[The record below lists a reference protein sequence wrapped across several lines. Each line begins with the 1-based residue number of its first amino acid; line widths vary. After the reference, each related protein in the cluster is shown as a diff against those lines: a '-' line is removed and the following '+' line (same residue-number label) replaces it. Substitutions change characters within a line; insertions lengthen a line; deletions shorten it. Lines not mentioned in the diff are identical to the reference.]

1 MTTGTDR
8 ETLINI
14 LVPDYQDAI
23 YQIDNLTDEEINIIL
38 EYGEEHG
45 FPLLSD
51 LKYDLITYIQD
62 KIIKSLIE
70 LEFIDKKDA
79 HKFCDEYNEDIY
91 DFCVCDEF
99 ISREYPGTYYIYVD
113 ERRSFVERIFE
124 DNDNEFSN
132 WEPRVK
138 KNINYLETVNELN
151 KNFSG
156 LKFII

>member
-1 MTTGTDR
+1 M
-8 ETLINI
+8 ETNRKELINI

-23 YQIDNLTDEEINIIL
+23 YQINNLTDEEIDIIF
-38 EYGEEHG
+38 EYGEIYG

-51 LKYDLITYIQD
+51 LKYDLYTYIQD

-70 LEFIDKKDA
+70 SEFIDKKDA
-79 HKFCDEYNEDIY
+79 YKFYDEYNEDIY
-91 DFCVCDEF
+91 DFCTNDEF

-124 DNDNEFSN
+124 DNDDEFSN
-132 WEPRVK
+132 WAPKIK
-138 KNINYLETVNELN
+138 KNINYLEIVNELN
-151 KNFSG
+151 KNFDG

>member
-1 MTTGTDR
+1 METDR

-38 EYGEEHG
+38 EYGEEYG
-45 FPLLSD
+45 FPLLPD
-51 LKYDLITYIQD
+51 LKEDLYTYIQD
-62 KIIKSLIE
+62 KIIEKLIRS
-70 LEFIDKKDA
+70 EFIDEKDA
-79 HKFCDEYNEDIY
+79 HKFCDEYSEDIY

>member
-1 MTTGTDR
+1 M
-8 ETLINI
+8 ETNRKELIRI

-38 EYGEEHG
+38 EYGEIYG

-51 LKYDLITYIQD
+51 LKDDFITYIQD

-91 DFCVCDEF
+91 DFCVCAKF
-99 ISREYPGTYYIYVD
+99 ISCEYPGTYYIYVD

-124 DNDNEFSN
+124 DNDNEFSD
-132 WEPRVK
+132 WESRIK
-138 KNINYLETVNELN
+138 KNINYLEIVNELN